1 MTRQVAKELEL
12 LAVGS
17 LRAATEP
24 RGRGRGRGAVPGE
37 DGTVWER
44 ALRDEP
50 PESPV
55 GPRPRHVGSGRGR
68 CRSVRWLVG

>member
-24 RGRGRGRGAVPGE
+24 RGEGAWQRDQGEVAGEPKKGGGGNRGRGAL
-37 DGTVWER
+37 T
-44 ALRDEP
+44 
-50 PESPV
+50 
-55 GPRPRHVGSGRGR
+55 
-68 CRSVRWLVG
+68 